1 MQTQPA
7 AAAAKAVYDA
17 RGRTFR
23 RFCRRNSAGAPRRHA
38 LGHAVRPN
46 SRIRFCPALWH
57 ASVSG
62 LGRALTGSGKPWP
75 GARST
80 GQKPYTIPGALL
92 RRLCRRSARRAGFD
106 AAGAEGQR
114 PTLVYDSCFESGGYE
129 KTPAGN
135 TQREAF

>member
-1 MQTQPA
+1 MA
-7 AAAAKAVYDA
+7 ASMETGAA
-17 RGRTFR
+17 FLH
-23 RFCRRNSAGAPRRHA
+23 S
-38 LGHAVRPN
+38 VR
-46 SRIRFCPALWH
+46 L
-57 ASVSG
+57 
-62 LGRALTGSGKPWP
+62 LGRARLRPLLP
-75 GARST
+75 GAY
-80 GQKPYTIPGALL
+80 PADAFGALL

>member
-1 MQTQPA
+1 MSHSCLVNDKTISLLLLREIWLMHGSLHGDGSCFSAFRSAFGEGAAQTRCA
-7 AAAAKAVYDA
+7 
-17 RGRTFR
+17 
-23 RFCRRNSAGAPRRHA
+23 
-38 LGHAVRPN
+38 
-46 SRIRFCPALWH
+46 
-57 ASVSG
+57 
-62 LGRALTGSGKPWP
+62 P
-75 GARST
+75 GAY
-80 GQKPYTIPGALL
+80 PADAFGALL